1 MDELPLQIKQE
12 AIVLD
17 DLLLPSSIPTKDRE
31 INSETDEG
39 IRKAIVENSQNSYI
53 GNILPTDSDGKL
65 IIKEENFEVNE
76 FSDDNFVGVQET
88 KYENFE
94 QSDIKSESFQSEYG
108 IDPLHVSVKLEK
120 KIEKD
125 KKQEFRCEYCIE
137 TFQRREQFTKHNAVF
152 HEGYK
157 PYKCN
162 SCDSRLK

>member
-88 KYENFE
+88 KNENFE
-94 QSDIKSESFQSEYG
+94 QSDIKSES
-108 IDPLHVSVKLEK
+108 
-120 KIEKD
+120 
-125 KKQEFRCEYCIE
+125 
-137 TFQRREQFTKHNAVF
+137 T
-152 HEGYK
+152 
-157 PYKCN
+157 
-162 SCDSRLK
+162 